1 MYDEAGHI
9 LGEYTATGA
18 LIQETIWMGDTPI
31 ATLQPNGS
39 SVAIYDVHTDHLG
52 TPRKIT
58 RPSDNG
64 LMWRWDPDTF
74 GTAAPSPT
82 GLGTFNYNLRFS
94 GQYSLI
100 ESGLY
105 YNYFRTY
112 DPRMGRYLESD
123 PIGMYGGT
131 NPYVYVLGNPL
142 HNRDPMGLWG
152 GPDIPIIGPFIYD
165 VTTAILEFH
174 YERNSINGNIQP
186 ADISGIDPAL
196 WDQLPASQAIW
207 HNVGGAHNRKFV
219 TKNGGHCEAVFDSA
233 GHAVTDPRNM
243 ASYNYYGPSGLIDGA
258 GHALYDVLPYLVLGN
273 SPDDPTNIVRRLIAP
288 ITNR

>member
-123 PIGMYGGT
+123 PIGLRGGSNT
-131 NPYVYVLGNPL
+131 YAYTLGNPIS
-142 HNRDPMGLWG
+142 NKDPTGLLG
-152 GPDIPIIGPFIYD
+152 GPDLPPIVDFY
-165 VTTAILEFH
+165 LYHWF
-174 YERNSINGNIQP
+174 RNGNNVVP
-186 ADISGIDPAL
+186 PTYDAATNTPG
-196 WDQLPASQAIW
+196 W
-207 HNVGGAHNRKFV
+207 HQIPDAMAAYHQYGFEGKYN
-219 TKNGGHCEAVFDSA
+219 TKWLDKSGHCEAVYDKR
-233 GHAVTDPRNM
+233 GNLVTDPLNGGT
-243 ASYNYYGPSGLIDGA
+243 YNFVSPEPWWNPDNLF
-258 GHALYDVLPYLVLGN
+258 GHYFFDMLPYFVWGN
-273 SPDDPTNIVRRLIAP
+273 GPIIV
-288 ITNR
+288 TH